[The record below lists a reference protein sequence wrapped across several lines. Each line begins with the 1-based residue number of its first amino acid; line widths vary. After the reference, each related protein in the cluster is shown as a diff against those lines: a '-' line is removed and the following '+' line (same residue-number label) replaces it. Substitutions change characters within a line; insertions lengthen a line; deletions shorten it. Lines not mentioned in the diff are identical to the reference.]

1 MFWIIYISTIAVF
14 CLCTYNKKLQS
25 LYIFHVNNPYSI
37 YQYIYVCNRNTAR
50 HWLIHI
56 EIVWF
61 QSTLK
66 SSDLISPCWKSH
78 LRPVRLGNC
87 ILHRNN
93 KSLFRL
99 HVIFFKC
106 LLIMT
111 DCCFLYLTKRENNI
125 SCNQSIEK
133 ITQSRCHVRKH
144 IWKIDLLKIIQKSM
158 IRMDVE
164 FLIILFMHY
173 LLFR

>member
-1 MFWIIYISTIAVF
+1 M
-14 CLCTYNKKLQS
+14 
-25 LYIFHVNNPYSI
+25 
-37 YQYIYVCNRNTAR
+37 
-50 HWLIHI
+50 
-56 EIVWF
+56 
-61 QSTLK
+61 
-66 SSDLISPCWKSH
+66 
-78 LRPVRLGNC
+78 
-87 ILHRNN
+87 HRNN

-144 IWKIDLLKIIQKSM
+144 IWKIDLLKIIQQKYDQNGCCIFNNSFYALP
-158 IRMDVE
+158 IVQ
-164 FLIILFMHY
+164 IIMLAITEY
-173 LLFR
+173 LMKNIFQIGKEIIISYPIINVICESKNYLDFYLQLEPD

>member
-1 MFWIIYISTIAVF
+1 M
-14 CLCTYNKKLQS
+14 
-25 LYIFHVNNPYSI
+25 
-37 YQYIYVCNRNTAR
+37 
-50 HWLIHI
+50 
-56 EIVWF
+56 
-61 QSTLK
+61 
-66 SSDLISPCWKSH
+66 
-78 LRPVRLGNC
+78 
-87 ILHRNN
+87 HRNN

-144 IWKIDLLKIIQKSM
+144 IWKIDLLKIIQKKYDQNGCCIFNNSFYALPIVQIIM
-158 IRMDVE
+158 LAITEYLMKNIFQIGKWIIISYPKSKNYLDFYLQLEPRLNLYVE
-164 FLIILFMHY
+164 ICCP
-173 LLFR
+173 